1 MPEPTIEQRRVIGH
15 EQGNILVTASAG
27 SGKTHTMIER
37 IKRLVIEKG
46 VDVKEILCVTFTEA
60 SATDMKEKL
69 KTALAEKI
77 DEDRTG
83 RIVRQLAEVATADIS
98 TIDSFCGK
106 LVRHYFFETEI
117 SPDYKVIDSADSKV
131 MMDESLNKVMRSFY
145 KSGDA
150 WFYTLVERYSLKRKD
165 LPFRSL
171 ILSLYKFISS
181 EADPIEFLDGVL
193 EKYSD
198 VSKILNIIKM

>member
-1 MPEPTIEQRRVIGH
+1 MPKPTVEQQRVIDF
-15 EQGNILVTASAG
+15 EKGNILVTASAG

-46 VDVKEILCVTFTEA
+46 IDVKEILCVTFTEA

-77 DEDRTG
+77 DEDCTG
-83 RIVRQLAEVATADIS
+83 RIVRQLAEVATSDIS

-117 SPDYKVIDSADSKV
+117 SPDYKVIDSADANV
-131 MMDESLNKVMRSFY
+131 MMDESLNKVMRNFY
-145 KSGDA
+145 RRGNNRLIGWHNRLSNSGKK
-150 WFYTLVERYSLKRKD
+150 T
-165 LPFRSL
+165 
-171 ILSLYKFISS
+171 
-181 EADPIEFLDGVL
+181 
-193 EKYSD
+193 
-198 VSKILNIIKM
+198 